1 MDTPKESII
10 RAIEIVLHRHPRR
23 LTVEEISD
31 LTLIE
36 VQYQWPVE
44 NIKVAMPRMVD
55 SKRVHELNKT
65 YCLSEFSDYNQS

>member
-1 MDTPKESII
+1 MDAPKEPII

-31 LTLIE
+31 LTEKELGHR
-36 VQYQWPVE
+36 WPVI
-44 NIKVAMPRMVD
+44 NIESAISRMVKA
-55 SKRVHELNKT
+55 KRVHELNKT